1 MSYVGKKWQISD
13 SPGTPRRVL
22 EVKLWGVFIGLRCAW
37 DMGAQWVVIET
48 DGIEVVSLLQ
58 QRSTSRANLTILAHV
73 LNWYNLV
80 GTFEFNISLAQAI
93 LLQTDWRSW
102 L

>member
-1 MSYVGKKWQISD
+1 MDGAHELVNGYSKCG
-13 SPGTPRRVL
+13 GVL
-22 EVKLWGVFIGLRCAW
+22 RDHSGIQCGW

-48 DGIEVVSLLQ
+48 DSMEVVSLLQ

-73 LNWYNLV
+73 LNCCNLV

-93 LLQTDWRSW
+93 LLQTDWPSW
-102 L
+102 LR